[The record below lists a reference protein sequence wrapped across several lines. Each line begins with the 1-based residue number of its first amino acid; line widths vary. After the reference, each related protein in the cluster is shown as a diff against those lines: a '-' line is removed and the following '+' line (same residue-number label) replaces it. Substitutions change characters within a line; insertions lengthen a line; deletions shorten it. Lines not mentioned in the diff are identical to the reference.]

1 VVVPLLYPFFVEC
14 QRTFPRAQDSEE
26 GENDGLSRIRLLHLP
41 CEFALSVAPAKKRR
55 GGLGEDLAA
64 LFRSG
69 SRSPSTSR
77 LFGRFSGG
85 GSWAEIISRP
95 PISGRSQPTPER
107 LRRRL
112 RPATFP
118 RSAAAY
124 ARLCPG
130 FPGMNRLRKRPH
142 ICENLCHLWTNK
154 IGRRDRATDFPARP
168 SARTKISSRQGAKHA
183 KKSDPDSP
191 VSLGDLCVL
200 ARHIMLSVID
210 TYADLPRLSGSS
222 FQLLRVSSTEV
233 VCWRPQA
240 PRYGRDRPIDIPPST
255 ASSSLRGHNASH
267 AGRTPPRPLRLGR
280 QCP

>member
-1 VVVPLLYPFFVEC
+1 MGGDHFQTAHKRTKPTDSRTTSATAPPCNLPA
-14 QRTFPRAQDSEE
+14 QR
-26 GENDGLSRIRLLHLP
+26 
-41 CEFALSVAPAKKRR
+41 C
-55 GGLGEDLAA
+55 
-64 LFRSG
+64 
-69 SRSPSTSR
+69 
-77 LFGRFSGG
+77 
-85 GSWAEIISRP
+85 
-95 PISGRSQPTPER
+95 
-107 LRRRL
+107 
-112 RPATFP
+112 
-118 RSAAAY
+118 
-124 ARLCPG
+124 RLCPALPRISG
-130 FPGMNRLRKRPH
+130 HEPPPETPR